1 MLNTKQQ
8 EFVDYAVK
16 KFGTNELTVSQLKD
30 ANKHFGCKYAP
41 QWLIKNS
48 DYKIGKSLFKLP
60 TENDV
65 VKTTSGETEKVLPT
79 ETKNEAAFVV
89 SSLVGDIIPKKD
101 SVFVSFGNYPDLK
114 SIVKSNMFYPV
125 FITGL
130 SGNGKTMGVTQACAE
145 AKKELIR
152 VNITIETDEDDL
164 LGGYRLKDGQT
175 VWQNGPVIEAME
187 RGALLLLDEI
197 DLASN
202 KIMCLQPILEGSG
215 IYVKK
220 INKFVKPKNGFNVI
234 ATANT
239 KGQGSDDGKFIGTN
253 VLNEAFLER
262 FPVTFEQEYPPV
274 KVEQK
279 ILDNVMSAY
288 DLKDP
293 KFTEN
298 LVKWADVIRKTF
310 YDGGVDEII
319 ATRRLVH
326 IINAFAIFK
335 NKLKAVQVCVNRFDD
350 DTKNSFLDLYSK
362 VDAGVNIEDISG
374 NGNDV
379 DPINMEEETAKLGPN
394 AQQIIEGVKKWGQGL
409 KAKGVFSDEDFEEFK
424 VFAATANGIN
434 TINKLRKY
442 YGEQT
447 IPTAPVDVDGA
458 PSNDELYELVADPKY
473 KTDPAFRRKVE
484 QQFARAFP
492 GKVDTGEI

>member
-16 KFGTNELTVSQLKD
+16 KFGTNELTVSELKE

-262 FPVTFEQEYPPV
+262 FPITFEQKYPTA
-274 KVEQK
+274 KIEEK
-279 ILDNVMSAY
+279 ILVNTLAKSGK
-288 DLKDP
+288 KDDDFC
-293 KFTEN
+293 KK
-298 LVKWADVIRKTF
+298 LVTWADVIRKTYF
-310 YDGGVDEII
+310 DGGVDEII
-319 ATRRLVH
+319 STRRLVH
-326 IINAFAIFK
+326 IIQAYAIFK
-335 NKLKAVQVCVNRFDD
+335 NKMKAIEVCTNRFDD
-350 DTKNSFLDLYSK
+350 DTKNSFTELYTK
-362 VDAGVNIEDISG
+362 VDAGASAE
-374 NGNDV
+374 
-379 DPINMEEETAKLGPN
+379 
-394 AQQIIEGVKKWGQGL
+394 QI
-409 KAKGVFSDEDFEEFK
+409 A
-424 VFAATANGIN
+424 
-434 TINKLRKY
+434 
-442 YGEQT
+442 
-447 IPTAPVDVDGA
+447 
-458 PSNDELYELVADPKY
+458 
-473 KTDPAFRRKVE
+473 E
-484 QQFARAFP
+484 QQRQADVASQTNEEDESSDD
-492 GKVDTGEI
+492 GDVI